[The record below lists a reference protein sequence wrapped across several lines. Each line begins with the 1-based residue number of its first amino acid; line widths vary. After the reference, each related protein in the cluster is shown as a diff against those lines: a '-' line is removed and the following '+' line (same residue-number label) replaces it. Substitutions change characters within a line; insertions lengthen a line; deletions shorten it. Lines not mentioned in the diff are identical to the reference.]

1 MIITGIKTDQARWK
15 KIFWKLSK
23 KRKKSMPQ
31 MSEISGLEYPGDVK
45 QSFVSKSIWK
55 GELS

>member
-1 MIITGIKTDQARWK
+1 MIVTGIKTDEARWK

-31 MSEISGLEYPGDVK
+31 MSEISGLEYPGDV
-45 QSFVSKSIWK
+45 
-55 GELS
+55 